1 MMNLYDK
8 TEQSYEVNEHRVSI
22 VNRKEI
28 EINGVKEV
36 DSFDHEEFLLETNM
50 GYLIVRGQHLQLK
63 SLHVEDGIVQISGK
77 IYEMIYIDEQTQ
89 ERAKG
94 LFSKLFK

>member
-1 MMNLYDK
+1 MNLYEK
-8 TEQSYEVNEHRVSI
+8 IEPMEETSEHRVMI
-22 VNRKEI
+22 HNRNEV

-36 DSFDHEEFLLETNM
+36 DSFDHEEFLLETTM
-50 GYLIVRGQHLQLK
+50 GYLLIRGRNLQLK
-63 SLHVEDGIVQISGK
+63 SLQVEEGIVQIEGK
-77 IYEMIYIDEQTQ
+77 LNEMLYVDEQIE

>member
-1 MMNLYDK
+1 MNLYEK
-8 TEQSYEVNEHRVSI
+8 IEATEETSEHRVI
-22 VNRKEI
+22 IHNRNEV

-36 DSFDHEEFLLETNM
+36 DSFDHEEFLLETTM
-50 GYLIVRGQHLQLK
+50 GYLLVRGRNLQLK
-63 SLHVEDGIVQISGK
+63 SLHVEEGIVQIEGK
-77 IYEMIYIDEQTQ
+77 LNEMLYVDEQIE

>member
-1 MMNLYDK
+1 MNLYEKNDLSYEK
-8 TEQSYEVNEHRVSI
+8 TEHKVTVI
-22 VNRKEI
+22 NRNEI
-28 EINGVKEV
+28 EIHGVKEV
-36 DSFDHEEFLLETNM
+36 DSFDHEEFLLETIM
-50 GYLIVRGQHLQLK
+50 GYLVIRGQQLQLK

-77 IYEMIYIDEQTQ
+77 VYEMVYVDEETQ

>member
-1 MMNLYDK
+1 MNLYEK
-8 TEQSYEVNEHRVSI
+8 NELTYEKKEHKVTVI
-22 VNRKEI
+22 NRNEI
-28 EINGVKEV
+28 EIHGVKEV
-36 DSFDHEEFLLETNM
+36 DSFDHEEFLLETIM
-50 GYLIVRGQHLQLK
+50 GYLVIRGQQLQLK

-77 IYEMIYIDEQTQ
+77 VYEMVYVDEETQ

>member
-1 MMNLYDK
+1 MNLYEK
-8 TEQSYEVNEHRVSI
+8 NELTYEKKEHKVTV

-28 EINGVKEV
+28 EIHGVKEV

-50 GYLIVRGQHLQLK
+50 GYLIIRGQQLQLK
-63 SLHVEDGIVQISGK
+63 SLHVEDGIVQINGK
-77 IYEMIYIDEQTQ
+77 VYEMVYVDEETQ
-89 ERAKG
+89 EKAKG

>member
-1 MMNLYDK
+1 MNLYEKNDF
-8 TEQSYEVNEHRVSI
+8 TNEQKEHRVTI
-22 VNRKEI
+22 VNRNEI
-28 EINGVKEV
+28 EIHGVKEV

-50 GYLIVRGQHLQLK
+50 GYLIVRGQQLQLK

-77 IYEMIYIDEQTQ
+77 VYEMVYVDEETQ